1 MHFDRIA
8 PLAAGIL
15 VALSGAAQAASPAST
30 TFGVSATVATNCIV
44 TASPIAFGDYDG
56 TAEVD
61 VSQNLSVRCTKNLP
75 YTIRL
80 NGGLANSFA
89 PRKLSNGTDTL
100 EYNLFTTA
108 GRTVVWGDGTTGST
122 MPGTGAGMGIPNANS
137 HPIFARLLN
146 SAANQLAPAGTY
158 NDTVTVEV
166 HY

>member
-1 MHFDRIA
+1 MHFNRIA
-8 PLAAGIL
+8 PLAAGVM
-15 VALSGAAQAASPAST
+15 VALSGAAQAASPAT
-30 TFGVSATVATNCIV
+30 NTFGVSATVAANCIV
-44 TASPIAFGDYDG
+44 TTSPIAFGNYDG

-61 VSQNLSVRCTKNLP
+61 VSQSLSVRCTKNLP

-89 PRKLSNGTDTL
+89 PRKLAKGSDTL
-100 EYNLFTTA
+100 EYNLFTDGTY
-108 GRTVVWGDGTTGST
+108 GTVWGNGTSGSVV
-122 MPGTGAGMGIPNANS
+122 PGIGAGMGLPNANP

-146 SAANQLAPAGTY
+146 SAANQLAPVGTY